1 MSVAEISLW
10 SKRTQKHHSKNRRK
24 KTLSFSTALSLLQ
37 QTEHRSSS
45 NTKHYVCAFVS
56 QGLVIP
62 RATNRKYPSERMNL
76 RAVSRGCCGWIC
88 WCWLAYLSQKAAS
101 AVQKRGGWCHM
112 SLLRESVMNM
122 SRTVLHK
129 ASLYPSA
136 LSFPDFFFCGVV
148 GCCTG
153 LSILDFMQNLWFRLS
168 SLKRPKN

>member
-1 MSVAEISLW
+1 MSVGEISLW
-10 SKRTQKHHSKNRRK
+10 SEFTQKQTEKN
-24 KTLSFSTALSLLQ
+24 SFSTALSLLQ
-37 QTEHRSSS
+37 QTVHRSSS

-56 QGLVIP
+56 LGPVIP

-122 SRTVLHK
+122 SRAVLHK

-136 LSFPDFFFCGVV
+136 LSFPDFFLW
-148 GCCTG
+148 GCWLFYWPPYLGFYAEFTV
-153 LSILDFMQNLWFRLS
+153 
-168 SLKRPKN
+168 